1 MSLLGTTTPLQ
12 ILQGKIRSLNSISV
26 DRSLRLDGASADAKA
41 AGDGIAQAKQ
51 LASEHIGNQNNPH
64 GVTRRQLGLG
74 NVDNTGDV
82 DKPVSTA
89 QAAAIAEARKA
100 GTDAANA
107 AQMAANNAQ
116 TSADRAQSSADAAQA
131 AADKAQGAAE
141 SAQTAAD
148 KAQETADSKTAWFTA
163 TVTLESDGWRGTE
176 QTAAVPGVTEDPR
189 QPVFITPAEDSRED
203 YVDFGVKPVGHGK
216 DTITFSCEE
225 VPEVAISLNIVGFTL
240 PGEAAP

>member
-107 AQMAANNAQ
+107 AQLAANNAQ
-116 TSADRAQSSADAAQA
+116 TAADRAQTSADAAGVS
-131 AADKAQGAAE
+131 ADKAQGAAE
-141 SAQTAAD
+141 SAQAAAD
-148 KAQETADSKTAWFTA
+148 KAQETADSKTAWFSLA
-163 TVTLESDGWRGTE
+163 VVLEKDGWRGTE
-176 QTAAVPGVTEDPR
+176 QTVSVPGVTEDPR
-189 QPVFITPAEDSRED
+189 QPVFVTPAEDSRAD
-203 YVDFGVKPVGHGK
+203 YVDFGIRSLRQGA
-216 DTITFSCEE
+216 DEITFSCEE
-225 VPEVAISLNIVGFTL
+225 VPDMAISLNIVGFTL
-240 PGEAAP
+240 PKEAAL